1 MGVTLSR
8 VTATH
13 VRAVIARA
21 IAGGAP
27 GSPAVGSIVLHAHQ
41 REAVARVQAAFAEFG
56 GALLA
61 DATGLGKTYV
71 ALAVA
76 GAARKPLIVGPA
88 ALKDMWTAS
97 AQAAERSI
105 PFVSMESL
113 SRASASRA
121 SAMTDPDLVIIDEA
135 HHARNPATARYRA
148 LALLTARA
156 RVLLLTATPVHNTHR
171 DLKSLLALFLG
182 ARAEAVDAN
191 ALMRCVIR
199 RTVTRDGP
207 ALPNVSRPRL
217 LSIPDDEARM
227 NAIVALPP
235 PVPPSDGGDGGI
247 LLIYSLLRRWASS
260 QGALVES
267 LRSRLARA
275 TALIDGLEAGRYPS
289 SRELAAWTYADGAMQ
304 LAFPE
309 LIVDGTTG
317 RAPATELAT
326 TIKSHVIAV
335 RALLDQLRRSHDLDE
350 SRARHI
356 TSLRAS
362 HPGAKIVAFTQY
374 AETVAALFGHL
385 RDQPGVA
392 ALTASG
398 ARVAGGTVSRTDAL
412 ARFAPEAQ
420 GARAPRTAD
429 AIDLLLTTDLVS
441 EGVNLQDASVV
452 VHLDLPWTPA
462 RLEQRVGRAARIGSR
477 HDSVIVYSMQPPASA
492 ERLVRVEERLRA
504 KLGITARTVGVV
516 GTILPHLSLH
526 DAAPGHTSPSE
537 LRERLAIILG
547 RWATQWETVPTSAP
561 RPDDTTVAAAVLSLL
576 DGYVALVEDGG
587 ALRLVAALGNDDPSD
602 DPERVLRAI
611 IIAEGPDTHVD
622 ESELRR
628 VVRSLE
634 RWHRVGR
641 DRLDITLDGALHARA
656 RRAVVDRI
664 AAIARRTPRHLRPGI
679 AELAATARRTA
690 TARYGAGAERVLDQ
704 LASAEL
710 PDEAWLRAIGTF
722 GQLHASEGS
731 PSLVPGASVRI
742 RAILLLVPA
751 ERETPAA
758 PAP

>member
-1 MGVTLSR
+1 MGVTLSH
-8 VTATH
+8 VTANH
-13 VRAVIARA
+13 VRAVIARG
-21 IAGGAP
+21 IAGEAP
-27 GSPAVGSIVLHAHQ
+27 GPPAVGSIVLRAHQ
-41 REAVARVQAAFAEFG
+41 REAVARVEAAFAEFG
-56 GALLA
+56 GAVLA

-76 GAARKPLIVGPA
+76 RTARQPLIVGPA
-88 ALKDMWTAS
+88 VLKDMWTAS
-97 AQAAERSI
+97 AQAVGRSI

-113 SRASASRA
+113 SRASAPRA
-121 SAMTDPDLVIIDEA
+121 SAMPDPDLVIVDEA

-148 LALLTARA
+148 LAQLTARA
-156 RVLLLTATPVHNTHR
+156 RVLLMTATPVHNTRR
-171 DLKSLLALFLG
+171 DLLSLLALFLG
-182 ARAEAVDAN
+182 ARAEAADSN

-207 ALPNVSRPRL
+207 ALPTVSRPRL

-267 LRSRLARA
+267 LRGRLARA

-289 SRELAAWTYADGAMQ
+289 SRELAAWSYADGAMQ

-309 LIVDGTTG
+309 LIVNGAMG
-317 RAPATELAT
+317 RAPAAELAT
-326 TIKSHVIAV
+326 TVTSHVLAV

-350 SRARHI
+350 CRARHI
-356 TSLRAS
+356 TTIRAS
-362 HPGAKIVAFTQY
+362 HAGAKIVAFSQY

-385 RDQPGVA
+385 RNQRGVA

-398 ARVAGGTVSRTDAL
+398 ARIAGGMLSRREAV

-420 GARAPRTAD
+420 GARAARTAD
-429 AIDLLLTTDLVS
+429 AIDLLLTTDLLS

-477 HDSVIVYSMQPPASA
+477 HERVIVYSMQPPASA

-537 LRERLAIILG
+537 LRERLAAILD
-547 RWATQWETVPTSAP
+547 RWASHREIASMSAP
-561 RPDDTTVAAAVLSLL
+561 RPDDPTVVAAVLSLL
-576 DGYVALVEDGG
+576 NGFVALVEDDG

-602 DPERVLRAI
+602 DPERVLRAV

-622 ESELRR
+622 DSGLQR
-628 VVRSLE
+628 VVRALE

-641 DRLDITLDGALHARA
+641 DRRDITLDGALHARA

-679 AELAATARRTA
+679 AELAASARRTA

-722 GQLHASEGS
+722 GQLHAPDCPSS
-731 PSLVPGASVRI
+731 PAPGTSVRI
-742 RAILLLVPA
+742 RAILLLVPV

-758 PAP
+758 PVP